1 MDSDAETKALDRSH
15 ELVTDRFNSSE
26 TLQGAI
32 TLAYYSA
39 TDYYNIIKEM
49 DRWKGYADVVMIPKD
64 SDRSALVIELKKDK
78 SEGKAINEIK
88 EKHYFSG
95 LELYEGNT
103 LLVVINYDSN
113 TKEHKCVIERI

>member
-1 MDSDAETKALDRSH
+1 MDSDAVTKALDRSH

-49 DRWKGYADVVMIPKD
+49 DRRNGYADVVMIPKD
-64 SDRSALVIELKKDK
+64 FDRPALVIELKEDN

-88 EKHYFSG
+88 EKHYFSD
-95 LELYEGNT
+95 LEIYRGNT
-103 LLVVINYDSN
+103 ILVGINYDSK